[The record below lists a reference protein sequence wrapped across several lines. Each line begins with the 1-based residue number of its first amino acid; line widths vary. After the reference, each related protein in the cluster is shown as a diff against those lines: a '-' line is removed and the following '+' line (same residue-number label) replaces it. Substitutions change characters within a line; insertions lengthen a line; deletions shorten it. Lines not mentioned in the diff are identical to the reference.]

1 MSGRATRQKLIDTT
15 ISGHVMQTKPCIRIL
30 LVEDSQSDAELFQ
43 IYLQQVRSADYRI
56 ELAETVTEGV
66 ALLKSSPVDI
76 VLADLNLPDSFGIDT
91 CRKLHEAAPSVPIIV
106 LTGLADEEK
115 ALEAMQVGA
124 QDYLVKGEIDGNVL
138 SRAIRYSIERQRA
151 TDIQR
156 QSDDRMRLIT
166 EQLPAVLWTTD
177 TDLRITPPST
187 EFLID
192 NGGNDSLVGKT
203 LKEFF
208 ETEDPEFAPIAAH
221 RRAVGGEPVSIEFF
235 WRGKTL
241 SIHVEPLRDAGGN
254 IIGTIGVSLDVST
267 QKRMQDEL
275 DAARHV
281 QQALFPREAPTVP
294 GFDIAGAVYAAEE
307 TAGDYFDYIPMGDG
321 CWGTVVGDVTGHG
334 LGPAL
339 LMAELRAY
347 LRAVATTRPHS
358 GEILMLANRFLSGD
372 LEEHRFVTLFLAR
385 IDPADRSFTF
395 ASAGHNGYLL
405 RATGDVETLKSTGL
419 PLGLIPDTI
428 INTSFRVAIEPGDVL
443 FVPTDGFQEAHTPS
457 NELYSLQRTLQF
469 VQDRRHFPGMQI
481 IEELRREVCSFVGST
496 DIADDMSAIIVRCL
510 G

>member
-1 MSGRATRQKLIDTT
+1 
-15 ISGHVMQTKPCIRIL
+15 MQNNPCIRVL
-30 LVEDSQSDAELFQ
+30 LVEDSQSDAELFE
-43 IYLQQVRSADYRI
+43 IYLEQVRSADYQI
-56 ELAETVTEGV
+56 QVAETLADGTA
-66 ALLKSSPVDI
+66 ALQSRSVDI

-91 CRKLHEAAPSVPIIV
+91 CRKLHAAAPAVPIIV

-138 SRAIRYSIERQRA
+138 ARAIRYSIERQRA
-151 TDIQR
+151 SDMQR

-177 TDLRITPPST
+177 VDLRITPPSSD
-187 EFLID
+187 FLI
-192 NGGNDSLVGKT
+192 NESGGESLVGKT

-208 ETEDPEFAPIAAH
+208 ETNDDQFPPIAAH
-221 RRAVGGEPVSIEFF
+221 RSAAQGTPVSIEFF

-281 QQALFPREAPTVP
+281 QQALFPRDAPNVP

-307 TAGDYFDYIPMGDG
+307 TAGDYFDFIPMENG

-372 LEEHRFVTLFLAR
+372 LEEHRFVTLFFAR
-385 IDPADRSFTF
+385 VDPADSSFTF

-405 RATGDVETLKSTGL
+405 KANGETETLKSTGL

-428 INTSFRVAIEPGDVL
+428 INTSFRVVLEPGDVL
-443 FVPTDGFQEAHTPS
+443 FVPTDGFQEAHTAT
-457 NELYSLQRTLQF
+457 NELFGLQRTLDF
-469 VQDRRHFPGMQI
+469 VKDRRAIPGSQI
-481 IEELRREVCSFVGST
+481 IEELRHEVCDFVGSR
-496 DIADDMSAIIVRCL
+496 DIADDMSAIIVRRL
-510 G
+510 E

>member
-1 MSGRATRQKLIDTT
+1 MRKN
-15 ISGHVMQTKPCIRIL
+15 PCIRVL
-30 LVEDSQSDAELFQ
+30 LVEDSQSDADLFG
-43 IYLQQVRSADYRI
+43 IYLEQVRSADYLI
-56 ELAETVTEGV
+56 QVTDTLADAIAE
-66 ALLKSSPVDI
+66 LKSHPVDI

-91 CRKLHEAAPSVPIIV
+91 CRKLHKSAPAVPIIV

-138 SRAIRYSIERQRA
+138 SRSIRYSIERRRA
-151 TDIQR
+151 SDMQR
-156 QSDDRMRLIT
+156 QSDERMRLIT

-177 TDLRITPPST
+177 VDLRITPPSK

-192 NGGNDSLVGKT
+192 ESDDESLVGKT
-203 LKEFF
+203 LKELF
-208 ETEDPEFAPIAAH
+208 ETDDDEFSPIAAH
-221 RRAVGGEPVSIEFF
+221 RSAAHGTPVSIEFF
-235 WRGKTL
+235 WRGRTL
-241 SIHVEPLRDAGGN
+241 SIHVEPLRDGSGN
-254 IIGTIGVSLDVST
+254 IIGTIGVSLDVSE

-281 QQALFPREAPTVP
+281 QQALFPRVAPDVP

-307 TAGDYFDYIPMGDG
+307 TAGDYFDYIPMENG

-347 LRAVATTRPHS
+347 LRAVATTCSHS
-358 GEILMLANRFLSGD
+358 GEILMMSNRFISGD

-405 RATGDVETLKSTGL
+405 RASGETETLKSTGL

-428 INTSFRVAIEPGDVL
+428 INTSCRVVFEPGDVL
-443 FVPTDGFQEAHTPS
+443 FLPTDGFQEAHAVD
-457 NELYSLQRTLQF
+457 NKLFGLQRTLEF
-469 VQDRRHFPGMQI
+469 VKARRDLPGSQI
-481 IEELRREVCSFVGST
+481 IEELRSEVCDFAGSR

-510 G
+510 K

>member
-1 MSGRATRQKLIDTT
+1 
-15 ISGHVMQTKPCIRIL
+15 MQNNPCIRVL
-30 LVEDSQSDAELFQ
+30 LVEDSQSDAELFE
-43 IYLQQVRSADYRI
+43 IYLEQVRSADYQVQI
-56 ELAETVTEGV
+56 AETLADGV
-66 ALLKSSPVDI
+66 AVLKARPVDI

-91 CRKLHEAAPSVPIIV
+91 CRTLHKAAPSVPIIV

-115 ALEAMQVGA
+115 SLEAMQVGA

-151 TDIQR
+151 SDMQR
-156 QSDDRMRLIT
+156 QSDERMRLIT

-177 TDLRITPPST
+177 TELRITPPSR
-187 EFLID
+187 EFLI
-192 NGGNDSLVGKT
+192 NEAGGESLVGKS
-203 LKEFF
+203 LKDFF
-208 ETEDPEFAPIAAH
+208 ETDDDQFPPIAAH
-221 RRAVGGEPVSIEFF
+221 RSAAQGTPVSIEFF
-235 WRGKTL
+235 WRGRTL
-241 SIHVEPLRDAGGN
+241 SIHVEPLRDAAGN
-254 IIGTIGVSLDVST
+254 IIGTIGVSLDVSA

-281 QQALFPREAPTVP
+281 QQALFPRESPDVP

-307 TAGDYFDYIPMGDG
+307 TAGDYFDFIPMGNG

-358 GEILMLANRFLSGD
+358 GEILMLANRFISGD

-395 ASAGHNGYLL
+395 ASAGHNGYLIK
-405 RATGDVETLKSTGL
+405 ATGETETLRSTGL

-428 INTSFRVAIEPGDVL
+428 INTSFRVALEPGDTL
-443 FVPTDGFQEAHTPS
+443 FVPTDGFQEAHTAD
-457 NELYSLQRTLQF
+457 NELFGLGRTLQF
-469 VQDRRHFPGMQI
+469 VKDRRNLPGAQI
-481 IEELRREVCSFVGST
+481 IEELRSEVCEFVGSR

-510 G
+510 T

>member
-1 MSGRATRQKLIDTT
+1 
-15 ISGHVMQTKPCIRIL
+15 MQTPPRIRLL
-30 LVEDSQSDAELFQ
+30 LVEDSQSDAELFE
-43 IYLQQVRSADYRI
+43 IYLQQIRSADYQI
-56 ELAETVTEGV
+56 QVADTLADGIAVM
-66 ALLKSSPVDI
+66 KSQPLDI
-76 VLADLNLPDSFGIDT
+76 VLVDLNLPDSFGIDT
-91 CRKLHEAAPSVPIIV
+91 CRKLHAASPATPIIV
-106 LTGLADEEK
+106 LTGLADEQK

-124 QDYLVKGEIDGNVL
+124 QDYLVKGEINGSLL

-151 TDIQR
+151 AEMQR
-156 QSDDRMRLIT
+156 QSNDRMRLIT

-177 TDLRITPPST
+177 VELRITPPSSN
-187 EFLID
+187 FLI
-192 NGGNDSLVGKT
+192 NEVGESLVGRT
-203 LKEFF
+203 LHDFF
-208 ETEDPEFAPIAAH
+208 ETDDERYPPIAAH
-221 RRAVGGEPVSIEFF
+221 QRAVRGEPVSIEFF
-235 WRGKTL
+235 WRGRTL
-241 SIHVEPLRDAGGN
+241 SVHVEPLRDAGGN
-254 IIGTIGVSLDVST
+254 IIGTIGISLDVST
-267 QKRMQDEL
+267 QKRMQEEL

-281 QQALFPREAPTVP
+281 QQALFPREAPNVP
-294 GFDIAGAVYAAEE
+294 GFDIAGAVYAAKE
-307 TAGDYFDYIPMGDG
+307 TAGDYFDFIPMENG

-405 RATGDVETLKSTGL
+405 RASGEIETLKSTGL

-428 INTSFRVAIEPGDVL
+428 INTSFRVAFEPGDML
-443 FVPTDGFQEAHTPS
+443 FVPTDGFQEAHTVD
-457 NELYSLQRTLQF
+457 NELFSLSRTLQF
-469 VQDRRHFPGMQI
+469 AKDHRSLPGAQI
-481 IEELRREVCSFVGST
+481 IEELRTAVCEFVGSE

-510 G
+510 A

>member
-1 MSGRATRQKLIDTT
+1 
-15 ISGHVMQTKPCIRIL
+15 
-30 LVEDSQSDAELFQ
+30 
-43 IYLQQVRSADYRI
+43 
-56 ELAETVTEGV
+56 
-66 ALLKSSPVDI
+66 
-76 VLADLNLPDSFGIDT
+76 
-91 CRKLHEAAPSVPIIV
+91 
-106 LTGLADEEK
+106 
-115 ALEAMQVGA
+115 
-124 QDYLVKGEIDGNVL
+124 
-138 SRAIRYSIERQRA
+138 
-151 TDIQR
+151 
-156 QSDDRMRLIT
+156 
-166 EQLPAVLWTTD
+166 
-177 TDLRITPPST
+177 
-187 EFLID
+187 
-192 NGGNDSLVGKT
+192 
-203 LKEFF
+203 
-208 ETEDPEFAPIAAH
+208 
-221 RRAVGGEPVSIEFF
+221 
-235 WRGKTL
+235 
-241 SIHVEPLRDAGGN
+241 
-254 IIGTIGVSLDVST
+254 
-267 QKRMQDEL
+267 
-275 DAARHV
+275 
-281 QQALFPREAPTVP
+281 
-294 GFDIAGAVYAAEE
+294 
-307 TAGDYFDYIPMGDG
+307 MGDG

-469 VQDRRHFPGMQI
+469 VQDRRHLPGMQI

>member
-1 MSGRATRQKLIDTT
+1 MQKNL
-15 ISGHVMQTKPCIRIL
+15 CIRVL
-30 LVEDSQSDAELFQ
+30 LVEDSQTDAELFE
-43 IYLQQVRSADYRI
+43 IYLEQSRSADYQI
-56 ELAETVTEGV
+56 QVAETLADGIATLQSR
-66 ALLKSSPVDI
+66 AVDI
-76 VLADLNLPDSFGIDT
+76 ILADLNLPDSFGIET
-91 CRKLHEAAPSVPIIV
+91 CRKLHAAAPAIPIIV
-106 LTGLADEEK
+106 LTGLSDEDV

-151 TDIQR
+151 SDMQR
-156 QSDDRMRLIT
+156 QSNERMRLIT

-177 TDLRITPPST
+177 VELRITPPSSD
-187 EFLID
+187 FLI
-192 NGGNDSLVGKT
+192 NESGGKSLVGKT
-203 LKEFF
+203 LREFF
-208 ETEDPEFAPIAAH
+208 DDQFPPIAAH
-221 RRAVGGEPVSIEFF
+221 RRAAQGTPVSIEFF

-241 SIHVEPLRDAGGN
+241 SIHVEPLLDAGGS

-281 QQALFPREAPTVP
+281 QQALFPRESPDVP

-307 TAGDYFDYIPMGDG
+307 TAGDYFDFIPMENG

-372 LEEHRFVTLFLAR
+372 LEEHRFVTLFFAR
-385 IDPADRSFTF
+385 VDPADSSFTF

-405 RATGDVETLKSTGL
+405 KANGETETLKSTGL

-428 INTSFRVAIEPGDVL
+428 INTSFRVALEPGDVL
-443 FVPTDGFQEAHTPS
+443 FVPTDGFQEAHTES
-457 NELYSLQRTLQF
+457 NELFGLQRTLEF
-469 VQDRRHFPGMQI
+469 VNDRRDMAGAQI
-481 IEELRREVCSFVGST
+481 IEELRSEVCDFVGSR

-510 G
+510 A

>member
-1 MSGRATRQKLIDTT
+1 
-15 ISGHVMQTKPCIRIL
+15 MQTNPCIRVL
-30 LVEDSQSDAELFQ
+30 LVEDSQTDAELFE
-43 IYLQQVRSADYRI
+43 IYLEQVRSADYQI
-56 ELAETVTEGV
+56 KVTESL
-66 ALLKSSPVDI
+66 ADAIAELKSRPIDI

-91 CRKLHEAAPSVPIIV
+91 CRKLHKAAPAVPIVV

-138 SRAIRYSIERQRA
+138 SRSIRYSIERRRA
-151 TDIQR
+151 ADMQR
-156 QSDDRMRLIT
+156 QSDERMRLIT

-177 TDLRITPPST
+177 VDLRITPPST
-187 EFLID
+187 EFLI
-192 NGGNDSLVGKT
+192 NERGGESLVGKS

-208 ETEDPEFAPIAAH
+208 ETDDDQFPPIAAH
-221 RRAVGGEPVSIEFF
+221 RSAAQGIPVSIEFF
-235 WRGKTL
+235 WRGRTL
-241 SIHVEPLRDAGGN
+241 SIHVEPLRDAAGN
-254 IIGTIGVSLDVST
+254 IIGTIGISLDVST

-281 QQALFPREAPTVP
+281 QQAFFPRDSPDVP

-307 TAGDYFDYIPMGDG
+307 TAGDYFDFIPMEGG

-358 GEILMLANRFLSGD
+358 GEILMLANRFLSDD
-372 LEEHRFVTLFLAR
+372 LEEHRFVTLFFAR
-385 IDPADRSFTF
+385 VDPADSSFTF
-395 ASAGHNGYLL
+395 AAAGHNGYLL
-405 RATGDVETLKSTGL
+405 KANGEIETLKSTGL

-428 INTSFRVAIEPGDVL
+428 INTSFRVVLEPGDVL
-443 FVPTDGFQEAHTPS
+443 FVPTDGFQEAHTAS
-457 NELYSLQRTLQF
+457 NELFGLQRTLEF
-469 VQDRRHFPGMQI
+469 VKDRRDLPGSQT
-481 IEELRREVCSFVGST
+481 IEELRSEVCDFVGSR

-510 G
+510 A

>member
-1 MSGRATRQKLIDTT
+1 
-15 ISGHVMQTKPCIRIL
+15 MQTNPCIRIL
-30 LVEDSQSDAELFQ
+30 LVEDSQSDAELFE
-43 IYLQQVRSADYRI
+43 IYLEQVRSADYQVQV
-56 ELAETVTEGV
+56 AETLADGT
-66 ALLKSSPVDI
+66 AILKSRPVDI
-76 VLADLNLPDSFGIDT
+76 ALADLNLPDSFGIDT
-91 CRKLHEAAPSVPIIV
+91 CRKLHKADPSVPIIV

-138 SRAIRYSIERQRA
+138 SRSIRYSIERQRA
-151 TDIQR
+151 ADMQR
-156 QSDDRMRLIT
+156 QSDERMRLIT

-177 TDLRITPPST
+177 TELRITPPSS
-187 EFLID
+187 EFLV
-192 NGGNDSLVGKT
+192 NEGGGEELVGKT

-208 ETEDPEFAPIAAH
+208 ETEDNQFPPIAAH
-221 RRAVGGEPVSIEFF
+221 RSAAEGIAVSIEFF

-241 SIHVEPLRDAGGN
+241 SIHVEPLRDAAGN
-254 IIGTIGVSLDVST
+254 IIGTIGVSLDVSM

-281 QQALFPREAPTVP
+281 QQALFPREAPDVE
-294 GFDIAGAVYAAEE
+294 GFDRAGAVYAAEE
-307 TAGDYFDYIPMGDG
+307 TAGDYFDFIPMEGG
-321 CWGTVVGDVTGHG
+321 CWGAVVGDVTGHG

-372 LEEHRFVTLFLAR
+372 LEEHRFVTLFFVR
-385 IDPADRSFTF
+385 IDAEDRSFTF

-405 RATGDVETLKSTGL
+405 KANGETETLKSTGL

-428 INTSFRVAIEPGDVL
+428 INTSFRVVLEPGDVL
-443 FVPTDGFQEAHTPS
+443 FVPTDGFQEAHTAD
-457 NELYSLQRTLQF
+457 NTLLGLDRTLQF
-469 VQDRRHFPGMQI
+469 VKDRREKPGAQI
-481 IEELRREVCSFVGST
+481 IEELRHEVCDFVGSR

-510 G
+510 A

>member
-1 MSGRATRQKLIDTT
+1 MPTSRY
-15 ISGHVMQTKPCIRIL
+15 IRVL
-30 LVEDSQSDAELFQ
+30 LVEDSQSDAELFE
-43 IYLQQVRSADYRI
+43 IYLEQVRSADYQI
-56 ELAETVTEGV
+56 EVAETLADGIA
-66 ALLKSSPVDI
+66 ALASRSVDI

-91 CRKLHEAAPSVPIIV
+91 CRKLHAAAPSVPIIV

-151 TDIQR
+151 VDMQR
-156 QSDDRMRLIT
+156 QSNDRMRLIT

-177 TDLRITPPST
+177 TDLRITPPSSN
-187 EFLID
+187 FLINESD
-192 NGGNDSLVGKT
+192 GET
-203 LKEFF
+203 LIGRTLNEFF
-208 ETEDPEFAPIAAH
+208 ETSDDKFAPIAAH
-221 RRAVGGEPVSIEFF
+221 RRAARGEPVSIEFF
-235 WRGKTL
+235 WRGRTL
-241 SIHVEPLRDAGGN
+241 SIHVEPLRDGGGN
-254 IIGTIGVSLDVST
+254 IIGTIGISLDVST

-281 QQALFPREAPTVP
+281 QQALFPRNAPDVP

-307 TAGDYFDYIPMGDG
+307 TAGDYFDFIPMEKG

-347 LRAVATTRPHS
+347 LRAVALTRPHS
-358 GEILMLANRFLSGD
+358 GEILMLANRFLAGD

-405 RATGDVETLKSTGL
+405 KATGETETLRSTGL
-419 PLGLIPDTI
+419 PLGLIADTI
-428 INTSFRVAIEPGDVL
+428 INTSFRVVFEPGDML
-443 FVPTDGFQEAHTPS
+443 FVPTDGFQEAHTVD
-457 NELYSLQRTLQF
+457 NELFGLKRTLQF
-469 VQDRRHFPGMQI
+469 VKDRRDLPASKI
-481 IEELRREVCSFVGST
+481 IEELRAEVCKFVGVK
-496 DIADDMSAIIVRCL
+496 DIADDMSAIIVHCL
-510 G
+510 A

>member
-1 MSGRATRQKLIDTT
+1 
-15 ISGHVMQTKPCIRIL
+15 MQTNPYTRVL
-30 LVEDSQSDAELFQ
+30 LVEDSQSDAELFE
-43 IYLQQVRSADYRI
+43 IYLEQVRSADYQI
-56 ELAETVTEGV
+56 QVTESF
-66 ALLKSSPVDI
+66 ADAIAELKSRPFDI

-91 CRKLHEAAPSVPIIV
+91 CRKLHKSAPAVPIIV

-115 ALEAMQVGA
+115 ALEAMQVGS
-124 QDYLVKGEIDGNVL
+124 QDYLVKGEIDGSVL
-138 SRAIRYSIERQRA
+138 SRAIRYSIERQR
-151 TDIQR
+151 TSDMQR
-156 QSDDRMRLIT
+156 QSDERMRLIT

-177 TDLRITPPST
+177 VDLRITPPSR
-187 EFLID
+187 EFLISES
-192 NGGNDSLVGKT
+192 GGESLVGKT

-208 ETEDPEFAPIAAH
+208 ETDDGEFQPIAAH
-221 RRAVGGEPVSIEFF
+221 RSATLGTPVSIEFF
-235 WRGKTL
+235 WRGRTL
-241 SIHVEPLRDAGGN
+241 SIHVEPLRDVAGN
-254 IIGTIGVSLDVST
+254 IIGTIGISLDVST

-281 QQALFPREAPTVP
+281 QQALFPRDSPDVP

-307 TAGDYFDYIPMGDG
+307 TAGDYFDFIPMENG

-372 LEEHRFVTLFLAR
+372 LEEHRFVTLFFAR
-385 IDPADRSFTF
+385 VDPADRSFTF

-405 RATGDVETLKSTGL
+405 KANGETETLKSTGL
-419 PLGLIPDTI
+419 PLGLISDTI
-428 INTSFRVAIEPGDVL
+428 INTSFRVSLEPGDLL
-443 FVPTDGFQEAHTPS
+443 FVPTDGFQEAHTAD
-457 NELYSLQRTLQF
+457 NELFGLQRTLKF
-469 VQDRRHFPGMQI
+469 VEDRRDLAGAQI
-481 IEELRREVCSFVGST
+481 IEELRSEVCEFVGAR

-510 G
+510 A